1 MFALNWSPRLR
12 NSEVKM
18 QNVWDSMNQVKSQWL
33 VQLNLIPMVCVT
45 INCQKAWS
53 QEVGW
58 KKECPY
64 SSLAKKFSVPLKEK
78 TGTFGAVSQC
88 SKNWEERASPNN
100 PRCLPNPN
108 STPTPPSVS
117 INECHFSCS
126 RLDPGGMGGWSRKG
140 EEKQMQNTSQTHF

>member
-1 MFALNWSPRLR
+1 MFFLSWGPQLR

-18 QNVWDSMNQVKSQWL
+18 QNVWDSVNQVKSQWL

-100 PRCLPNPN
+100 PRCLPN
-108 STPTPPSVS
+108 STPHTS
-117 INECHFSCS
+117 I
-126 RLDPGGMGGWSRKG
+126 RLHKWVPFFLFLTWSGGMGGWSPEG
-140 EEKQMQNTSQTHF
+140 EEKQMQNTSRTHF